1 MKNLKNL
8 VVILGILT
16 LFVLGCGDNQN
27 PLDSSDSSY
36 SNPPVLPLIS
46 LPTGAALDSAILSL
60 YVEDFQGIS
69 NHHVNIHRIT
79 QPWDEAIVT
88 YNNFA
93 ASYDPAVAA
102 SFIAAGTGWYHCE
115 ITSLVQS
122 WLDGIY
128 PDYGILI
135 EQLESE
141 ITRFASSEFANSDL
155 HPMLKI
161 CYSLGGS
168 SECIII
174 QRGTNGT
181 VSDCNIVATIPNTN
195 LGDQDLI
202 YIATIGSYEKQAL
215 FQFNVEVVRELAAIG
230 DTVWCDDNQNGL
242 QDGGEWGFPD
252 VTVNLYDCLDNFV
265 ATTTTDADGFYIF
278 DNLIPG
284 DYYVEFI
291 KPEGYTIT
299 LQDQGGNDAIDSDAD
314 PITGKTVCTTLDP
327 GEYDPTWDCGLY
339 CIPQDGCS
347 LTIGYWKTHAG
358 FGPQPDMV
366 TALLPIWLG
375 DAGGT
380 ESIQVTTAAI
390 AVDILSQNVYCDP
403 SNGITKL
410 YAQLLGAKL
419 NIANG
424 ANGSAVNNTINNADE
439 FLADHD
445 CTDWDGLSNNVQ
457 KMILRWHNKLDDY
470 NNGDIGPGHCD

>member
-1 MKNLKNL
+1 MKYLKNSI
-8 VVILGILT
+8 VIFGILT
-16 LFVLGCGDNQN
+16 LFMLGCSDNQN
-27 PLDSSDSSY
+27 PLDNSALPY
-36 SNPPVLPLIS
+36 LNPPDLSLIS
-46 LPTGAALDSAILSL
+46 LPAGAVLDSAILSL
-60 YVEDFQGIS
+60 YAADFQGTD
-69 NHHVNIHRIT
+69 NHHVNIHRVT
-79 QPWDEAIVT
+79 APWDEATVT
-88 YNNFA
+88 FNNFA

-102 SFIAAGTGWYHCE
+102 TFIALGTGWYHCE
-115 ITSLVQS
+115 ITSLVQD
-122 WLDGIY
+122 WLDGVY
-128 PDYGILI
+128 PDYGVLV
-135 EQLESE
+135 EQPESNT
-141 ITRFASSEFANSDL
+141 TRFASSENANPAL
-155 HPMLKI
+155 HPRLKV

-174 QRGTNGT
+174 QRGVNGT
-181 VSDCNIVATIPNTN
+181 VSDANIVENIPTTN

-202 YIATIGSYEKQAL
+202 YIATRAGYDKQAL
-215 FQFNVEVVRELAAIG
+215 FQFNIELIVELAAIG
-230 DTVWCDDNQNGL
+230 DTVWFDDNQNGL
-242 QDGGEWGFPD
+242 QDGGELGFPN
-252 VTVNLYDCLDNFV
+252 VTVNLYDCQDNFV
-265 ATTTTDADGFYIF
+265 ATTVTDSDGFYIF

-291 KPEGYTIT
+291 KPEGYDIT
-299 LQDQGGNDAIDSDAD
+299 LQDQGADDAIDSDAD

-339 CIPQDGCS
+339 LIPQDGCS

-380 ESIQVTTAAI
+380 NSIQVTTAAI
-390 AVDILSQNVYCDP
+390 AVDILSQDVYGDP

-424 ANGSAVNNTINNADE
+424 ASGSAVNNTINNADE
-439 FLADHD
+439 FIADHD
-445 CTDWDGLSNNVQ
+445 WTEWDGLSNNVQ
-457 KMILRWHNKLDDY
+457 RMILRWHDKLDDY